1 MRALVLAV
9 CLVCCVGVQADPLGS
24 GFTYQ
29 GQLNDAGVPANG
41 TYDFEFA
48 LYSSASGGSAV
59 DTVDVGDLA
68 VSGGLVNAMLDF
80 TDAPY
85 DGQALWV
92 EVRVRPGSSSSSY
105 TTLAPRQ
112 ALSAAPYALHALSG
126 NPGPQGPEGPAG
138 PQGPAGPAGPNG
150 PTGPAGPAGATGPQG
165 PTGSDGPPGPAG
177 FVTLPYS
184 GTANT
189 ADPALLVE
197 NDGGGTAIEGHLTT
211 DAFAAVMA
219 ISDASGTGVYST
231 SNSGIGVY
239 SISNSYIGVY
249 GYGGVFAGVYG
260 STGDPTGSGVY
271 GVAAGGSA
279 AGVYGSNSSGPAVWG
294 KNTGGGTAVYAQ
306 TTGGYAV
313 YGTATTG
320 IGIVGSSG
328 NNGGVYGVGYIG
340 VQGSTN
346 GTNDSQGVRGEN
358 GGSNTFGYAGLF
370 NGRTWVVGNLI
381 KGGGSFKID
390 HPLDPQNKYL
400 SHSFVESPDMKNVY
414 DGIVTLDTRGE
425 ATVALPEWFQ
435 ALNGDVSMDSYR
447 YQLTCIGGYAPVF
460 VAGEIAQN
468 RFRIAGGTA
477 GLRVS
482 WQVTGIRHDR
492 YAEANRIPIEENKS
506 AGERGKYLHPAAF
519 GLGKEMGVPMLQ
531 SANVSSAA
539 LPMRADTPIDPTL
552 QP

>member
-1 MRALVLAV
+1 MRMHALVLAV
-9 CLVCCVGVQADPLGS
+9 CLGCCAIAQAEPLGS
-24 GFTYQ
+24 AFTYQ

-41 TYDFEFA
+41 NYDFEFA
-48 LYSSASGGSAV
+48 LYASTSGGSEV

-68 VSGGLVNAMLDF
+68 VSNGLVSAMLDF

-85 DGQALWV
+85 DGQALWI
-92 EVRVRPGSSSSSY
+92 EVRVRPGASTSSY
-105 TTLAPRQ
+105 TPLTPRQ

-126 NPGPQGPEGPAG
+126 NAG
-138 PQGPAGPAGPNG
+138 PQGPAGAQGAAGPQGPAGADG
-150 PTGPAGPAGATGPQG
+150 ATGPAGADGAQ
-165 PTGSDGPPGPAG
+165 GPAG

-184 GTANT
+184 GTAST
-189 ADPALLVE
+189 SDAALLVE
-197 NDGGGTAIEGHLTT
+197 NDGSGSALEGHLTT

-219 ISDASGTGVYST
+219 ISDASGSGVYAT

-260 STGDPTGSGVY
+260 STGDPAGNGVY
-271 GVAAGGSA
+271 GVASGGNA
-279 AGVYGSNSSGPAVWG
+279 AGVYGTNSSGPAVWG
-294 KNTGGGTAVYAQ
+294 KNTGSGTAVYAQ

-320 IGIVGSSG
+320 IGVVGSSG
-328 NNGGVYGVGYIG
+328 NNGGVYGVGYVG

-346 GTNDSQGVRGEN
+346 GSNDSQGVRGEN
-358 GGSNTFGYAGLF
+358 GGSNTLGYAGLF

-400 SHSFVESPDMKNVY
+400 SHSFVESPDIKNVY
-414 DGIVTLDTRGE
+414 DGIVTLDGRGE
-425 ATVALPEWFQ
+425 ATVTLPEWFQ

-460 VAGEIAQN
+460 VADEISHN
-468 RFRIAGGTA
+468 RFRIAGGAA

-492 YAEANRIPIEENKS
+492 YAEANRIPVEETKS
-506 AGERGKYLHPAAF
+506 ASERGKYLHPAAF
-519 GLGKEMGVPMLQ
+519 GLSKEMGVPMLQ
-531 SANVSSAA
+531 GASAPSAT
-539 LPMRADTPIDPTL
+539 LPTRSDAAVDPSF